1 MDTREGSGNGSRSD
15 SEFSEEFLLLRGLFE
30 EVLDRP
36 LSDLDGHARLVE
48 DIGADSLAMA
58 EVCAALEE
66 RGYDSIL
73 FRRAG
78 RRCPPTTRSARI
90 VGLMAPQLRFHSL
103 QDFSRRPKATSAA
116 R

>member
-66 RGYDSIL
+66 RGLLVTDDAWAPEQTL
-73 FRRAG
+73 GGLLAAV
-78 RRCPPTTRSARI
+78 TR
-90 VGLMAPQLRFHSL
+90 
-103 QDFSRRPKATSAA
+103 
-116 R
+116 